1 MLMQLGYAGGEQKQQ
16 EMRRREQ
23 AQLEMRRSVLTQ
35 TEICAAAIVQ
45 MVGADADGNLR
56 RCNYAAGECR
66 IS

>member
-1 MLMQLGYAGGEQKQQ
+1 MLRLRGGGALMQPKT
-16 EMRRREQ
+16 RRRVLT
-23 AQLEMRRSVLTQ
+23 QLKTRRSVLTQ